1 MNPPERDAVVARL
14 RPLMSTLG
22 RRRGVRHVAL
32 GASALDGSWTW
43 ADANG
48 AAGAGGEPMRAG
60 TPWFIASVTKLHIAA
75 VILRLH
81 EQGRIDLHAP
91 ITTYL
96 PEEFGER
103 LHVHD
108 GIDRTGELNAVHL
121 LGHLSGLPD
130 YLEEKPPDGKS
141 LIEEI
146 VEGPDRSWTPE
157 DAVRRARDHVT
168 PHFPPSDPSG
178 SRPRIRYSDTNY
190 QLLVV
195 VAGHI
200 TGKPMERLYR
210 ELLFDPLALDQTW
223 LPGHDPLGAAT
234 EPATVFVGRRP
245 LDDRPLAMASFGDL
259 YSTTDD
265 LLRFGR
271 SLFTG
276 GLFEDSRT
284 VGLMG
289 ERFNRF
295 GLPRSAAALRSP
307 SWPIEYGLGL
317 MRFEL
322 SRLLAGGRRLPTLV
336 GHTGST
342 GSWLWHV
349 PELDLVV
356 AGTVDQT
363 SAAAVPFRS
372 VPPALAALC

>member
-1 MNPPERDAVVARL
+1 MKPPDRDAVVARL
-14 RPLMSTLG
+14 HPLMARLG

-32 GASALDGSWTW
+32 GASAVDGSWTW
-43 ADANG
+43 ADAAG
-48 AAGAGGEPMRAG
+48 AADADGEPMGAD

-81 EQGRIDLHAP
+81 EQGHIDLHAP
-91 ITTYL
+91 IASYL

-108 GIDRTGELNAVHL
+108 GVDRTSEITAVHL

-130 YLEEKPPDGKS
+130 YLEEKPPDGTS
-141 LIEEI
+141 LVDQI
-146 VEGPDRSWTPE
+146 VEGPDRGWTPE
-157 DAVRRARDHVT
+157 DAARRARDQLS
-168 PHFPPSDPSG
+168 PHFPPSDPHG
-178 SRPRIRYSDTNY
+178 PRPRIRYSDTNY
-190 QLLVV
+190 QLLLIA
-195 VAGHI
+195 AGHV
-200 TGKPMERLYR
+200 TGQPRERLDR
-210 ELLFDPLALDQTW
+210 ELLFNPLSLDRTW
-223 LPGHDPLGAAT
+223 LPGHDSPEPVV
-234 EPATVFVGRRP
+234 EPATVFVGGRA

-271 SLFTG
+271 SLLTG
-276 GLFEDSRT
+276 DLFDDSRT
-284 VGLMG
+284 VGLMR

-295 GLPRSAAALRSP
+295 GLPRSVASLRSP

-322 SRLLAGGRRLPTLV
+322 SRPLAGGRRLPTVV

-363 SAAAVPFRS
+363 SAATVPFRS
-372 VPPALAALC
+372 VPRALASI